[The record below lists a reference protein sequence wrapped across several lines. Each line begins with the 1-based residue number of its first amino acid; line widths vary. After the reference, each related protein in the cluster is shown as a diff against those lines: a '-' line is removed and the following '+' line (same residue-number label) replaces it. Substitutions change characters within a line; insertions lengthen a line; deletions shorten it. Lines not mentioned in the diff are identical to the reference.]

1 MRSKTPTLSGDVRQ
15 ANRARADHPHCGPAL
30 QFCHIEQ
37 SGSEMKRNKRWR
49 ARWGSFL
56 MGVCIGLLI
65 VTPVLAAST
74 SGLPV
79 LVPSKY
85 FGLPS
90 PNSDPLLHSA
100 VLIISLMIAQV
111 VSAAHAARS
120 RSVKL

>member
-1 MRSKTPTLSGDVRQ
+1 MSDRQ
-15 ANRARADHPHCGPAL
+15 IGHAPIT
-30 QFCHIEQ
+30 HIAAPPYSSVIFEQ
-37 SGSEMKRNKRWR
+37 SESEMKRNKRWR

-79 LVPSKY
+79 LVPSES

-90 PNSDPLLHSA
+90 PSSNPLLDSA
-100 VLIISLMIAQV
+100 VLLVSLMIAQV

-120 RSVKL
+120 RSVKP